1 MKLKQG
7 ELIALYRSRK
17 GWTQKMLGEKLFP
30 ELSAPHVKMRK
41 IEAGIQKPTDQE
53 LEDIS
58 AELGIYFDEIDDN
71 PDNEDFIV
79 SREALEYFPKL
90 KHYLESINLAAKIKD
105 PELIKFTFKKMEQY
119 IKKVVSY

>member
-7 ELIALYRSRK
+7 ELIALHRSRK

-30 ELSAPHVKMRK
+30 KLSAPHVKMRK
-41 IEAGIQKPTDQE
+41 IEAGIQMPTDQE
-53 LEDIS
+53 LKAIG
-58 AELGIYFDEIDDN
+58 AELGIDFDKIDAEADN
-71 PDNEDFIV
+71 GDFLV

-119 IKKVVSY
+119 IKKVIS